1 MLKLIKTILKYSLI
15 TILILFFL
23 LAFLMGLGDC
33 NWYMPG
39 PCPEGWDPINEC
51 IEGVDCPD

>member
-1 MLKLIKTILKYSLI
+1 MKIIKKILKYSLV

-23 LAFLMGLGDC
+23 LVFLMGLGDC

>member
-1 MLKLIKTILKYSLI
+1 MKLIKKILKYSLI

-23 LAFLMGLGDC
+23 LVFLMGTVDC
-33 NWYMPG
+33 TWYMPG